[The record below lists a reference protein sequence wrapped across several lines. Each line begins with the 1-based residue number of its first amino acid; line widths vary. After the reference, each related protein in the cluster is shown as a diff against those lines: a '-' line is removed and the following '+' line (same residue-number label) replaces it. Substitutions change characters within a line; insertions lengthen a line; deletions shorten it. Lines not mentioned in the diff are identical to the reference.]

1 MIRIKYTE
9 KYKSLNPL
17 EIELA
22 EFSILT
28 GINGCGK
35 SQFLELVERKKLPI
49 MTIEIFN
56 KIKGEYEELENITV
70 KRIEFDGFIPSNLSE
85 ATAAE
90 FSALIPSI
98 MELIHQPNSFN
109 YQRNGLDNNKDVKI
123 ALDNLC
129 ENLGK
134 SEITEISDE
143 DLSNNIAYFSQ
154 ITGAK
159 TTDKNGN
166 SKPTQFGS
174 DLSRTF
180 MAYKAKLDNNYR
192 NRGLGVKFL
201 SENEF
206 EGKYGEKPWETV
218 NKYIESFGLNY
229 EVTHPNPEAD
239 IHSKFCC
246 RLINKPTQD
255 VVAINQLSS
264 GEKVFLMFIGAWFNY
279 QSDAHKTDILLLDE
293 PDATLHP
300 EMISKLFQFIKE
312 HIVTKGTHVIMTSHT
327 PTTVALSEIDTV
339 YEVNNKNED
348 PKEIVKK
355 IKKEDALNNLLRGI
369 PYIQLRDRSI
379 KQVFVEDE
387 MDAYYYQEIF
397 KCLQLNGKIRHDV
410 SLIFLSAGIVGTG
423 GCDKVREL
431 TMKLRAA
438 GNNSVYGIID
448 WDGSQS
454 DREFVYV
461 VGKGQRYSLENYI
474 FDPIVLASTLIVNLK
489 RSDFFEK
496 HLTKYKSY
504 GYQKISEF
512 EDKQLNELTKIVLMA
527 LDFEYG
533 GDETLVQYLSGKSLS
548 IPTRFLLE
556 IGHDL
561 KDRIE
566 KKIPELKQ
574 FANGYRNKSLAIDQ
588 AIIDKTLIP
597 NMSDFISQDVLDVFN
612 KIIEN

>member
-1 MIRIKYTE
+1 MIRIKSTE

-35 SQFLELVERKKLPI
+35 SQFLELVENATDRTLAKTISIEKLNED
-49 MTIEIFN
+49 T
-56 KIKGEYEELENITV
+56 GEYDEKLSRYTSI
-70 KRIEFDGFIPSNLSE
+70 KRIEFDQFKVAKFSETNTDHLDRHQKRIFEKEPGDQNLLRN
-85 ATAAE
+85 
-90 FSALIPSI
+90 LI
-98 MELIHQPNSFN
+98 
-109 YQRNGLDNNKDVKI
+109 KKT
-123 ALDNLC
+123 
-129 ENLGK
+129 GK
-134 SEITEISDE
+134 SKPAEITEAEMYDNRAYLVTP
-143 DLSNNIAYFSQ
+143 DPFATNLSVIFLDYAN
-154 ITGAK
+154 
-159 TTDKNGN
+159 
-166 SKPTQFGS
+166 
-174 DLSRTF
+174 
-180 MAYKAKLDNNYR
+180 KLDDNYLKQKR
-192 NRGLGVKFL
+192 CEVYLNGD
-201 SENEF
+201 EF
-206 EGKYGEKPWETV
+206 EKHYGEPPWEKV

-229 EVTHPNPEAD
+229 VVTSPD
-239 IHSKFCC
+239 FSRGYVKSFSCKI
-246 RLINKPTQD
+246 RNKSTNTP
-255 VVAINQLSS
+255 VVIEDLSS
-264 GEKVFLMFIGAWFNY
+264 GEQVFLMFICAWLNY
-279 QSDAHKTDILLLDE
+279 QSDVHKTDILLLDE

-312 HIVTKGTHVIMTSHT
+312 YIVAKGTHVIMTSHT
-327 PTTVALSEIDTV
+327 PTTVALSEIGAV

-397 KCLQLNGKIRHDV
+397 KCLQLNEEIRHDV

-431 TMKLRAA
+431 TMKLRGA

-496 HLTKYKSY
+496 HLTKYESY

-566 KKIPELKQ
+566 KKIPELRQ
-574 FANGYRNKSLAIDQ
+574 FASGYRNKSLAINQ
-588 AIIDKTLIP
+588 AIIDKVLTP